1 MSEKYA
7 DVSSTD
13 ELLRELAKIPRP
25 TPAGGG
31 A

>member
-13 ELLRELAKIPRP
+13 ELLEELARIPR
-25 TPAGGG
+25 TKKTTGG

>member
-13 ELLRELAKIPRP
+13 ELLGELAKIPR
-25 TPAGGG
+25 TSNATRGS
-31 A
+31 